1 MRQNDKIA
9 CISENRERRDRK
21 NLCKAISDFQQSFQS
36 PETRREFDLSD
47 PLALKKDRPA
57 RQSDYDAWNTISGMQ
72 KFMGED
78 LNFHLRKKFQEEQ
91 NREWSLQQQK
101 ERMVG
106 RENHK
111 CAGNRTRDKW
121 VSVLYQINPPK
132 NKQTKKENKPTRGV
146 HPCTNP
152 PSASSAQRIQP
163 MSPWLHLPH
172 VTSPSTPLL

>member
-9 CISENRERRDRK
+9 CLSENRERRDRK
-21 NLCKAISDFQQSFQS
+21 NLCKAINDFQQSFQR

-57 RQSDYDAWNTISGMQ
+57 RQSDYDARNTISGMQ

-101 ERMVG
+101 EQMIG
-106 RENHK
+106 RENQK
-111 CAGNRTRDKW
+111 CAGNSRRQVGLSTVTNQPQFCFFL
-121 VSVLYQINPPK
+121 VSFLSL
-132 NKQTKKENKPTRGV
+132 KP
-146 HPCTNP
+146 H
-152 PSASSAQRIQP
+152 
-163 MSPWLHLPH
+163 
-172 VTSPSTPLL
+172 